1 MIFGL
6 VFWGMVALRLVTL
19 RLRRKA
25 HLGPLAPLR
34 LSRGREGEGEG
45 GERKREEEERK
56 RKEKERERKG
66 EGEGGEKEKRKDRAR
81 AAAEGPRA
89 LSAPL
94 ASGPCFFL
102 ARALPFLGNLYL
114 CLLMGW
120 LGPFLSYSIRIS
132 IVIRYPYQVFL
143 LTL

>member
-1 MIFGL
+1 M
-6 VFWGMVALRLVTL
+6 VTL
-19 RLRRKA
+19 RLGYFA
-25 HLGPLAPLR
+25 PEAQSTFGAFGPFAVIA
-34 LSRGREGEGEG
+34 RGEEEGEG
-45 GERKREEEERK
+45 GERERK
-56 RKEKERERKG
+56 VEERERKG

-102 ARALPFLGNLYL
+102 AGALPFLGNLYL

-120 LGPFLSYSIRIS
+120 LGPFLS
-132 IVIRYPYQVFL
+132 
-143 LTL
+143 